1 MATTMEPISPELAL
15 VDPELARAHLA
26 WLESGAGHA
35 APGRAGHE
43 SGPAPGSTE
52 ERARHRFWT
61 AAKIAAA
68 VSLAANGFLVAFVVA
83 RDRPATA
90 IPPVAA
96 PPSVSAPVGR
106 NTKVERRVL
115 SLVAVSESRRLPSTL
130 IDPSTGLPKN
140 NLQAVCRD
148 SRSGSQLCV
157 VRPAQHHPGE
167 GLYVRYTPSA
177 DGAGHFTWYSYRT
190 G

>member
-1 MATTMEPISPELAL
+1 M
-15 VDPELARAHLA
+15 
-26 WLESGAGHA
+26 
-35 APGRAGHE
+35 
-43 SGPAPGSTE
+43 PGSAE
-52 ERARHRFWT
+52 GRARHRFWT

-83 RDRPATA
+83 RDRPAAVT
-90 IPPVAA
+90 PPVAA
-96 PPSVSAPVGR
+96 HPSLSAPVGR
-106 NTKVERRVL
+106 NARVERRVL

-130 IDPSTGLPKN
+130 IDSSTGLPKN

-177 DGAGHFTWYSYRT
+177 DGTGRFTWYPYRA